1 MKSLEELIRYFPI
14 NIYNLLN
21 TTIKQNN
28 KIEEE
33 LQEIRIRC
41 NRPIILRLRNMEILI
56 EYNISQKEI
65 LQTIEKLCEN
75 SIYAYKNQICEG
87 FITVKGGHRVGI
99 TGSAVIENGKI
110 INIKYITS
118 LNFRIARE
126 IIGCSRKI
134 LGQVIDVKENT
145 INNTL
150 IVSPPGKGKTTL
162 LRDLIRNIS
171 NGVEELGFIGKNCC
185 VVDERGEIAAMY
197 QGVPQ
202 NDIGLRTDVIE
213 NISKAKGMKML
224 IRSMAPEVIAC
235 DEIGSKEDVEAIK
248 EALISGVKG
257 IFTMHGKTL
266 EDIKKNKGINEL
278 IENKQIEKIIFI

>member
-278 IENKQIEKIIFI
+278 IENKKIEKIIFI

>member
-126 IIGCSRKI
+126 VIGCSRKI

-150 IVSPPGKGKTTL
+150 IVSPPGKGKTTI

-171 NGVEELGFIGKNCC
+171 NGVEELGFRGKNCSI
-185 VVDERGEIAAMY
+185 VDERGEIAAMY

-202 NDIGLRTDVIE
+202 NDVGIRTDVIE

>member
-87 FITVKGGHRVGI
+87 FITVKGGHRVGV

-266 EDIKKNKGINEL
+266 EDIKKNKEINEL

>member
-1 MKSLEELIRYFPI
+1 MKSLEELIKYFPI

-21 TTIKQNN
+21 NTINQNK

-126 IIGCSRKI
+126 VIGCSRRI

-266 EDIKKNKGINEL
+266 EDIKKNKEINEL